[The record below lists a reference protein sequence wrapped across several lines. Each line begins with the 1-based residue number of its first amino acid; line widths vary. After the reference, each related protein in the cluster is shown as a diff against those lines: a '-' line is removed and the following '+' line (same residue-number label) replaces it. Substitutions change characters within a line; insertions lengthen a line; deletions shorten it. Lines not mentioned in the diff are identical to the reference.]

1 MLEDTSASTN
11 YSGGVNDKKCSP
23 LTKLLSPVSKLNSP
37 IGYYLSQSSKK
48 IDTDACKNSGILN
61 CKSFSSTRNFD
72 FKPLQEDLAKRR
84 VKNYFLGDTNATK
97 EAV

>member
-37 IGYYLSQSSKK
+37 IGYYLS
-48 IDTDACKNSGILN
+48 
-61 CKSFSSTRNFD
+61 
-72 FKPLQEDLAKRR
+72 
-84 VKNYFLGDTNATK
+84 
-97 EAV
+97 